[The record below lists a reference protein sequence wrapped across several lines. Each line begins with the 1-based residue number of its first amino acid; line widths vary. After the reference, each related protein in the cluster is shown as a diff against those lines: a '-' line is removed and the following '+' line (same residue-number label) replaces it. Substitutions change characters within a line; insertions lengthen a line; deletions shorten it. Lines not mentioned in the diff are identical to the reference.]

1 MFHANTRAKMRFV
14 ILLFALLTLF
24 LAGCS
29 ADGAAFIF
37 LLTAVESPLPVP
49 DEWSA
54 AVDDD
59 LPFDVPRP
67 GADTGV
73 LVGRIF
79 STSLNE
85 YLPEFPVYL
94 GEILPLLPGDDYLI
108 TLKEKESPQTM
119 STADGYVL
127 FEDVPPGEY
136 VLIVWLPMTSKVVPN
151 PTDAN
156 KELRVTVV
164 AGEVVNFG
172 QAEVEFP

>member
-1 MFHANTRAKMRFV
+1 MFHANKRAKMGSAV
-14 ILLFALLTLF
+14 LLFALLALF
-24 LAGCS
+24 LAGCT
-29 ADGAAFIF
+29 ADGIPFISP
-37 LLTAVESPLPVP
+37 LTPVESPLPVP
-49 DEWSA
+49 DGSV
-54 AVDDD
+54 AVDNG

-67 GADTGV
+67 NADTGT

-85 YLPEFPVYL
+85 YLPEYPVYL

-108 TLKEKESPQTM
+108 TLKEKESPQTI
-119 STADGYVL
+119 STAEGYVL
-127 FEDVPPGEY
+127 FENIPPGEY

-172 QAEVEFP
+172 QVEVEFP